1 MFTQNISPR
10 EENLNVGLHIEMNIC
25 TYNVVGTC
33 NSYTGEGYIYQY
45 MYAIFTLIEKHPA
58 TF

>member
-10 EENLNVGLHIEMNIC
+10 EENLDVGLHIEMNTC
-25 TYNVVGTC
+25 VVGTC
-33 NSYTGEGYIYQY
+33 NSYTGEGYIYRY